1 MPTQWTNNEDRVLIE
16 HLELGYQLDDVAHCL
31 NISVL
36 EVERRV
42 IRLFRQGDIVLISA
56 DVFDAMLK

>member
-1 MPTQWTNNEDRVLIE
+1 LIE

-56 DVFDAMLK
+56 DVFDAMLM